1 MTTRKLNHYFLDH
14 TVWVVSD
21 RPLARV
27 LQSKEATWWIA
38 QLVVEISQYDA
49 KFIPQRAIKSEAL
62 VDFIAEWTDSS
73 L

>member
-1 MTTRKLNHYFLDH
+1 MMTRKLNHYFLDH

-21 RPLARV
+21 RPLAHV